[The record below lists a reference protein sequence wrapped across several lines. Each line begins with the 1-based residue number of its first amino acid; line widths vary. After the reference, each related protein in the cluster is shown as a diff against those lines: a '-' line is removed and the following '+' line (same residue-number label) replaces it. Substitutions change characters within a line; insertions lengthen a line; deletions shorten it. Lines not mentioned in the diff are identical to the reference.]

1 MSDSRQVPEC
11 SQPAQLT
18 PLPCREG
25 GQHQGSVLPSGH
37 AQWTCVRRSQ
47 QCPGQAAQTATA
59 TCTSLQA
66 QGKAE
71 SQNPASP
78 SHWDLQQADRV
89 WREQC
94 FFLEKARKPV
104 GWILWGKQRGS
115 VTALTAIGGCHR
127 LIYCFPSGD
136 LYGIT
141 ITVIIVI
148 YYCIIA
154 RFTTSQKER
163 SITFMVTYLCSH
175 CAQG

>member
-1 MSDSRQVPEC
+1 MSDTRQVPEC

-18 PLPCREG
+18 ALPCRGEG
-25 GQHQGSVLPSGH
+25 GHHQGSVLSSGH
-37 AQWTCVRRSQ
+37 SQWTSVRWSQ
-47 QCPGQAAQTATA
+47 QYPGQAAQTATA

-78 SHWDLQQADRV
+78 SHWDLQRADRV

-94 FFLEKARKPV
+94 SFPEKARKPV
-104 GWILWGKQRGS
+104 GWIFWGKQRRS

-127 LIYCFPSGD
+127 VICCFPSGD

-141 ITVIIVI
+141 ITVTIVI
-148 YYCIIA
+148 YYSIIA
-154 RFTTSQKER
+154 HF
-163 SITFMVTYLCSH
+163 IT
-175 CAQG
+175 